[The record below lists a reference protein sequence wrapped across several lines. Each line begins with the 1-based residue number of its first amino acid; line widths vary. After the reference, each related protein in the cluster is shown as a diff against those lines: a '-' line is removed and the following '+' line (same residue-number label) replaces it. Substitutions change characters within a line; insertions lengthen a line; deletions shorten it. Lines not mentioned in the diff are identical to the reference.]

1 MLSRRG
7 VSENVVAGLIAAGIL
22 AGAAW
27 GVSHVDAPI
36 PLWAALVAAVC
47 AGALGFV
54 SGQKIFRYG
63 DDLPGYQSNLLN
75 EAMLA
80 LRDLVAG
87 KLNVTFED
95 FMERGVL
102 APARFGLSVE
112 RNEKIRLSV
121 LIPESEGENLK
132 MLFES
137 GHSLGLKANFSLP
150 KASLAGHALAT
161 GELQWTNEVKKDK
174 RWHPHPKA
182 SAERSY
188 HSLASMPIVV
198 GDDAVGVLNVVSS
211 AKGAFLKGDLT
222 YVELLGGFIGLAL
235 ALNDG
240 SGGLRRLVPAKEPM
254 ASDRKGT

>member
-1 MLSRRG
+1 MPSARG
-7 VSENVVAGLIAAGIL
+7 VSENVVAGLLGVGIL

-47 AGALGFV
+47 AGALGFA
-54 SGQKIFRYG
+54 SGQILRYG

-112 RNEKIRLSV
+112 RNEEIRLSV
-121 LIPESEGENLK
+121 LIPEGENFK

-137 GHSLGLKANFSLP
+137 GYSLGLKASFSLP
-150 KASLAGHALAT
+150 KVSLAGHALET
-161 GELQWTNEVKKDK
+161 GELQWTNEVEKDK
-174 RWHPHPKA
+174 RWRPHPKA
-182 SAERSY
+182 SAEGGY

-198 GDDAVGVLNVVSS
+198 GDDVVGVLNVVSS
-211 AKGAFLKGDLT
+211 ARGAFLKGDLT
-222 YVELLGGFIGLAL
+222 YVELLGGFIGLAW
-235 ALNDG
+235 ALNEG
-240 SGGLRRLVPAKEPM
+240 SGALSRLVSSQEPM
-254 ASDRKGT
+254 ASERKGT